1 MIWTLLYIGSI
12 ALVNWGFSTMPGWEL
27 LWSAVV
33 GFVFVLRVMVQR
45 RYGHEVLLA
54 MLVAAV
60 LSYITADPFVAMA
73 SVIAFT
79 VSELIDWLIYSWT
92 KRPLADRV
100 LLSSAVSVPVDSV
113 VFLGLI
119 GLLVPQLVAMQII
132 SKFAAALVVW
142 AGLKW
147 RTT

>member
-1 MIWTLLYIGSI
+1 MHWVIAYVGSI

-33 GFVFVLRVMVQR
+33 GFVFVLRDLVQR
-45 RYGHEVLLA
+45 RYGHKVLLA
-54 MLVAAV
+54 MLVAAG
-60 LSYITADPFVAMA
+60 LSYLTADPFVATA
-73 SVIAFT
+73 SVAAFL
-79 VSELIDWLIYSWT
+79 VSEAADWLVYTWT

-100 LLSSAVSVPVDSV
+100 LLSSAVSVPLDSL

-119 GLLVPQLVAMQII
+119 GLLIPQLIAVQIV

-142 AGLKW
+142 AGLKV
-147 RTT
+147 RA